1 MQTYSKGRKSSDT
14 DTISQPV
21 IVSRVQLQATG
32 NVFEIKRP
40 VT

>member
-14 DTISQPV
+14 NTILQPV
-21 IVSRVQLQATG
+21 IVSMVQMQDTG